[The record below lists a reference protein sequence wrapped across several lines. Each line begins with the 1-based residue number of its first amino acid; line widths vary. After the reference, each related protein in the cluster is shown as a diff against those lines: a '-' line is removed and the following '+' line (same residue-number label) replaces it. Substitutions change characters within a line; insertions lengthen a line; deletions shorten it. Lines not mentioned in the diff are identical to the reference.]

1 MRNTKTITTSAM
13 LLALIGALFLL
24 NRAFAFFFDPI
35 AHTVSALIILIE
47 IVLYGYKMGLV
58 VSFGALIMGFLF
70 GGSYIL
76 IYTPLAILAAF
87 AYGFAVAKR
96 FGAKEAVAMTSVIY
110 IIGEFI
116 ITLLIMP
123 LLGIDTIS
131 DLSTSL
137 SEMFKEMGF
146 VFDAMSFENLIK
158 VSLSIS
164 LALTGFLEGLLL
176 HLLAKI
182 IFKRFH
188 ISTLPKEKAIV
199 LRPLHGY
206 IAMFLV
212 FGFIF
217 VNSREINDIIY
228 YVVSCLGLLAAVVLI
243 FSGYTYFVSLGNSY
257 RMNFSLYLILII
269 VLLFPYSLLIL
280 IITGFLYITGPLKNT
295 LNRR

>member
-87 AYGFAVAKR
+87 AYGFAIAKR

-188 ISTLPKEKAIV
+188 ISILPKEKAIV

-243 FSGYTYFVSLGNSY
+243 FNGYTYFVSLGNSY